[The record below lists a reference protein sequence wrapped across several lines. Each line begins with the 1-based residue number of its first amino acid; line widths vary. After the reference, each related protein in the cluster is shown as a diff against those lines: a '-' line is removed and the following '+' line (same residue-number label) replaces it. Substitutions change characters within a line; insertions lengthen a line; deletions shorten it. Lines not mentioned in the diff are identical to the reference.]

1 MNSSNPFSTMMNM
14 MNQGGPGR
22 SGMPRNPMAQMMNN
36 IMPHGNM
43 PINQN
48 QFRQYLPNIDNN
60 ILSQLVQRARQQGM
74 SENDIQSGLSFIEQ
88 LKQSSF

>member
-22 SGMPRNPMAQMMNN
+22 SGMPRNPMAQMINN
-36 IMPHGNM
+36 MMPNGNM

-48 QFRQYLPNIDNN
+48 QFRQYLSNIDNN

-74 SENDIQSGLSFIEQ
+74 SENDIQSGLNFIEQ

>member
-1 MNSSNPFSTMMNM
+1 MNSSNPFSMMMNM
-14 MNQGGPGR
+14 MNQSGPGR
-22 SGMPRNPMAQMMNN
+22 SDMPRNPMAQMMNN
-36 IMPHGNM
+36 MMPNGNM

-74 SENDIQSGLSFIEQ
+74 SENDIQSGLNFIEQ

>member
-1 MNSSNPFSTMMNM
+1 MNSSNPFSMMMNM
-14 MNQGGPGR
+14 MNQSGAGM
-22 SGMPRNPMAQMMNN
+22 SGMPRNPMTQMMNN
-36 IMPHGNM
+36 IMPNGNM

-74 SENDIQSGLSFIEQ
+74 SENDIQSGLNFIEQ

>member
-1 MNSSNPFSTMMNM
+1 MNSSNPFSMMMNIIS
-14 MNQGGPGR
+14 QGGPGI
-22 SGMPRNPMAQMMNN
+22 GTMPRNLMARMMPN
-36 IMPHGNM
+36 GNM

-60 ILSQLVQRARQQGM
+60 MLSQLAQKARQQGM
-74 SENDIQSGLSFIEQ
+74 AENDIQSGLNFIKQ

>member
-22 SGMPRNPMAQMMNN
+22 SGMPRNSMAQMMNN

-74 SENDIQSGLSFIEQ
+74 SENDIQSGLNFIEQ

>member
-74 SENDIQSGLSFIEQ
+74 SENDIQSGLNFIEQ

>member
-1 MNSSNPFSTMMNM
+1 MNSSNPFSMIMNI

-22 SGMPRNPMAQMMNN
+22 GDMPRNPMAQMMNN
-36 IMPHGNM
+36 MMPNGNM

-74 SENDIQSGLSFIEQ
+74 SENDIQSGLNFIEQ

>member
-1 MNSSNPFSTMMNM
+1 MNSSNPFSIMMNM
-14 MNQGGPGR
+14 MNQSGSGR
-22 SGMPRNPMAQMMNN
+22 GDMPRNPMAQMMNN
-36 IMPHGNM
+36 MMPNGNM

-74 SENDIQSGLSFIEQ
+74 SENDIQSGLNFIEQ

>member
-1 MNSSNPFSTMMNM
+1 MNSSNPFSMMMNM

-36 IMPHGNM
+36 IMPNGNM

>member
-1 MNSSNPFSTMMNM
+1 MNSSNPFSMMMNM

-22 SGMPRNPMAQMMNN
+22 SDMLRNPMAQMMNN
-36 IMPHGNM
+36 MMPNGNM

-74 SENDIQSGLSFIEQ
+74 SENDIQSGLNFIEQ

>member
-1 MNSSNPFSTMMNM
+1 MNSSNPFSIMMNM
-14 MNQGGPGR
+14 MNQSGAGR
-22 SGMPRNPMAQMMNN
+22 SDMPRNPMAQMMNN
-36 IMPHGNM
+36 MMPNGNM

-74 SENDIQSGLSFIEQ
+74 SENDIQSGLNFIKQ

>member
-1 MNSSNPFSTMMNM
+1 MNSSNPFSMMMNM
-14 MNQGGPGR
+14 MSQGGPGM
-22 SGMPRNPMAQMMNN
+22 GIMPRNPMAKMMNN
-36 IMPHGNM
+36 MMPSGNM

-48 QFRQYLPNIDNN
+48 QFRQYLPNIDDN

-74 SENDIQSGLSFIEQ
+74 SENDIQSGLNFIKQ

>member
-36 IMPHGNM
+36 MMPSGNM

-48 QFRQYLPNIDNN
+48 QFRQYLPNIDDNM
-60 ILSQLVQRARQQGM
+60 LSQLVQKARQQGM
-74 SENDIQSGLSFIEQ
+74 AENDIQSGLNFIEQ

>member
-1 MNSSNPFSTMMNM
+1 MNSSNPFSMMMNM
-14 MNQGGPGR
+14 MSQGGPGM
-22 SGMPRNPMAQMMNN
+22 GIMPRNPMAQMMNN
-36 IMPHGNM
+36 MMPSGNM

-48 QFRQYLPNIDNN
+48 QFRQYLPNIDDN

-74 SENDIQSGLSFIEQ
+74 SENDIQSGLNFIEQ

>member
-22 SGMPRNPMAQMMNN
+22 SGMPRNPMAQIMNN
-36 IMPHGNM
+36 MMPSGNM

-48 QFRQYLPNIDNN
+48 QFRQYLPNIDDNM
-60 ILSQLVQRARQQGM
+60 LSQLVQKARQQGM
-74 SENDIQSGLSFIEQ
+74 AENDIQSGLNFIEQ

>member
-36 IMPHGNM
+36 MMLNGNM

-74 SENDIQSGLSFIEQ
+74 SENDIQSGLNFIEQ

>member
-1 MNSSNPFSTMMNM
+1 MNSSNPFSMMMNM
-14 MNQGGPGR
+14 MNQSGPGR
-22 SGMPRNPMAQMMNN
+22 SDMPRNPMAQMMNN
-36 IMPHGNM
+36 MMPNGNM

-60 ILSQLVQRARQQGM
+60 ILSLLVQRARQQGM
-74 SENDIQSGLSFIEQ
+74 SENDIQSGLNFIEQ